1 MARKG
6 VYAGPP
12 NPTQDAQLAF
22 HKAQKL
28 ATAHY
33 QNVSKG
39 FLKQGSSYAKHALD
53 WHAWGCSP
61 QVYGTAYCIPLPLY
75 FTKRSRKIN
84 Y

>member
-33 QNVSKG
+33 HNVSKG
-39 FLKQGSSYAKHALD
+39 FLTQGSSYAKHALD
-53 WHAWGCSP
+53 WHAWGCGG
-61 QVYGTAYCIPLPLY
+61 VWYGVLHSASYLLH
-75 FTKRSRKIN
+75 KE
-84 Y
+84 